1 MDPLLLT
8 EVIGP
13 LFLELKIELLVTKG
27 AVCHMPF
34 SFTSHLPR
42 TAQHH
47 KKDCHVPIS
56 MPGKNLER
64 VAIACNLFLA
74 FSAMPEI

>member
-8 EVIGP
+8 EVRGP

-34 SFTSHLPR
+34 SVTSHLPR
-42 TAQHH
+42 TAQHR
-47 KKDCHVPIS
+47 KKDGHVPIRV
-56 MPGKNLER
+56 PVENLER

-74 FSAMPEI
+74 FSTMPEI